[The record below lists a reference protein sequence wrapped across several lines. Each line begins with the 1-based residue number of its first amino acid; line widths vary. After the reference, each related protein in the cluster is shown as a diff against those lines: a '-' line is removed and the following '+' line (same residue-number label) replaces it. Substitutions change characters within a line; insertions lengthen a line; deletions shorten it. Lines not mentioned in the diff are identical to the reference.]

1 MRIIKVPLNEIN
13 FIKTEYN
20 QNLYE
25 SIIRIGFSFPIK
37 VSLSDEGYVCIDG
50 HKRLSVLSDILKEDP
65 LYKRGNKVTVI
76 IENSTNVRS
85 NDCWRGRNT
94 HWFIYIMY

>member
-1 MRIIKVPLNEIN
+1 MRLNQLTLDQII
-13 FIKTEYN
+13 YN
-20 QNLYE
+20 YTDYEEGLYL
-25 SIIRIGFSFPIK
+25 SVKRIGFSFPIK
-37 VSLSDEGYVCIDG
+37 IKQIDDQYYCVDG
-50 HKRLSVLSDILKEDP
+50 HKRLTVITDILKEDP

-94 HWFIYIMY
+94 H